1 MKKNIFKNKKIL
13 ITGATGSIG
22 LALISEFIKNYNF
35 KVLRAMSNDE
45 NGLFQLSQKI
55 RSRNNSL
62 HSTMKAKKIRLIHGD
77 VRNYNRC
84 LEATND
90 IDIVIHAAAMKHVP
104 ICEYN
109 PNEAI
114 ETNING
120 TKNICKASIE
130 NKIEKFLF
138 ISSDKAVDPQTIMG
152 TTKLVGEKIVLNAND
167 IASIKKK
174 IFYCVRFGNV
184 IGTRGSV
191 IEIFK
196 DQIIN
201 GKDLTVTDKKMT
213 RFFMD
218 IELAAKKIIKS
229 FEICRGGEIFI
240 IKAMKSF
247 KILDL
252 AAIAPDL
259 K

>member
-22 LALISEFIKNYNF
+22 LSLISEFIKNYNF

-84 LEATND
+84 LEATKD
-90 IDIVIHAAAMKHVP
+90 VDIVIHAAAMKHVP

-138 ISSDKAVDPQTIMG
+138 ISTHCNQ
-152 TTKLVGEKIVLNAND
+152 
-167 IASIKKK
+167 
-174 IFYCVRFGNV
+174 
-184 IGTRGSV
+184 
-191 IEIFK
+191 
-196 DQIIN
+196 
-201 GKDLTVTDKKMT
+201 
-213 RFFMD
+213 
-218 IELAAKKIIKS
+218 
-229 FEICRGGEIFI
+229 
-240 IKAMKSF
+240 
-247 KILDL
+247 
-252 AAIAPDL
+252 
-259 K
+259 